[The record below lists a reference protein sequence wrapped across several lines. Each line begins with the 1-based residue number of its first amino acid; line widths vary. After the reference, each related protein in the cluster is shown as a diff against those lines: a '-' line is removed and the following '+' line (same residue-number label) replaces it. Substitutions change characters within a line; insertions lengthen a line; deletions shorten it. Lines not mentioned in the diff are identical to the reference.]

1 MAEFLAGIEQ
11 LALARG
17 LKASFVAYPI
27 VNALHIMAVG
37 ALLTSVGL
45 MDFSVLGA
53 FRSLPHA
60 PFVALLRRVALGAFG
75 GAIIT
80 GALLFSVKAST
91 YAAMPIFVVKIT
103 LILLAGANFLAFT
116 RLTRTSGVAESAGGI
131 AAVLAV
137 ISLGLWTCV
146 LFAGRFIGFL

>member
-1 MAEFLAGIEQ
+1 
-11 LALARG
+11 
-17 LKASFVAYPI
+17 
-27 VNALHIMAVG
+27 
-37 ALLTSVGL
+37 
-45 MDFSVLGA
+45 
-53 FRSLPHA
+53 
-60 PFVALLRRVALGAFG
+60 
-75 GAIIT
+75 
-80 GALLFSVKAST
+80 
-91 YAAMPIFVVKIT
+91 AAMPIFVAKIT